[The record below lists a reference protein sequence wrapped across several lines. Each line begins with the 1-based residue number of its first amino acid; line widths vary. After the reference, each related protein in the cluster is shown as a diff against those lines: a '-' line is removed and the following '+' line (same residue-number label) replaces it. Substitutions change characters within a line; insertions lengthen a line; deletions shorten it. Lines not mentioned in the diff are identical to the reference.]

1 MIASPPLSRPQALFD
16 FAGSGTIDP
25 RLTFTRASNATRI
38 NRFGYIETVPSGI
51 PRMDYNPIT
60 GAIRGI
66 LIEQQS
72 TNLLLQSEG
81 FISPWESVN
90 SAIEASTVIPPSGT
104 GTAKKLKESLA
115 NAGHFVYQSA
125 NCTSGIQY
133 TFSVYAKAG
142 ERKKIFLSVHPTTL
156 ATAFQA
162 NQAVFDLETGLVSGV
177 AGCIASMSI
186 NANGFY
192 RCSWTATATATN
204 SSNFNIYLANNSSL
218 VTYQGDNVSGV
229 YLYGGQLEVGSKAT
243 SYIKT
248 TTAQV
253 TRAADSLSLQS
264 SAFTRAIN
272 ANEGAI
278 YIDYEINQSAWPASS
293 PVIACLSNGSGTGEA
308 SGIILSA
315 SNAGLYLDATVS
327 SASQAALN
335 VAAGTTSGEH
345 RAAFSY
351 KTDGFSLSA
360 DNATLAT
367 DSSDSI
373 PSLTRIDI
381 RSVIGTRHFNGH
393 IKRIAAFPRYADS
406 TIIQSITQ

>member
-16 FAGSGTIDP
+16 FVGSGTIDP
-25 RLTFTRASNATRI
+25 RLTFTRASTATRT
-38 NRFGYIETVPSGI
+38 NKSGYIETVPSGI
-51 PRMDYNPIT
+51 PRVDYNPIT
-60 GAIRGI
+60 GAIRGV

-72 TNLLLQSEG
+72 TNLLLRSEV
-81 FISPWESVN
+81 FSSPWASIG
-90 SAIEASTVIPPSGT
+90 STIEASTVIPPSGT
-104 GTAKKLKESLA
+104 GTAKKLKESSA
-115 NAGHFVYQSA
+115 NAAHFIYHSA
-125 NCTSGIQY
+125 NCTLGSKY

-142 ERKKIFLSVHPTTL
+142 ERKKIFLAAL

-177 AGCIASMSI
+177 VGCIASMSI

-192 RCSWTATATATN
+192 RCSWTATANATS
-204 SSNFNIYLANNSSL
+204 SSNFNIYLANDSSPP
-218 VTYQGDNVSGV
+218 TYQGDNVSGV
-229 YLYGGQLEVGSKAT
+229 YLYGAQLEVGSKAT
-243 SYIKT
+243 SYIPT

-264 SAFTRAIN
+264 MAFTRAIN
-272 ANEGAI
+272 ANECAI
-278 YIDYEINQSAWPASS
+278 YIDYEINQSAWPESS
-293 PVIACLSNGSGTGEA
+293 PVIACISNSSGTGEA

-315 SNAGLYLDATVS
+315 SQAGIYLDATVS

-335 VAAGTTSGEH
+335 IAAGNTSGAH

-360 DNATLAT
+360 DNATPAT
-367 DSSDSI
+367 DSSGSS
-373 PSLTRIDI
+373 PSLTRLDI
-381 RSVIGTRHFNGH
+381 GSAIGARHFNGH